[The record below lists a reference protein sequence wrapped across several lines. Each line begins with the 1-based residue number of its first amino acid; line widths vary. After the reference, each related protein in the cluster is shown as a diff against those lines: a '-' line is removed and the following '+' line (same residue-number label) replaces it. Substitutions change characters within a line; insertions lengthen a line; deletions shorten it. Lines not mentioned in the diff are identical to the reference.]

1 MFREQRPLVANQT
14 NNNLNSLAGQK
25 YQPYVSWKNTP
36 SNATNFYP
44 SYVETS
50 NNTFYMN
57 VASNFFPSINPN
69 LNTSNNFINQ
79 KNQTFSRYKAKGRVN
94 PIKHWRKQL
103 IPINSEGQLK
113 IVSKQ
118 VSIKQAIETP
128 NGITKN
134 TKNTRITN
142 NLHHKDC
149 SNNHTGINI
158 PEYLINN
165 DEKKICQNYQIA
177 INDGKVIE
185 VPVFNKERITR
196 TASTKLKKNYY
207 QSNSSYLRSRV
218 KLYNQNQSLAP
229 ISGKEYYTKEPT
241 TGVQVYIQPSND
253 PSFGT
258 QDYHSTFSS
267 DLSCNLLNI
276 HNNNN
281 AIKIIYKPS
290 NFKFSNQGAVSSS
303 LRALNLKKDQINKAA
318 YGLKKEFETNV
329 ANNSRYLANEAAPI
343 TTKTYYENFNAAG
356 GLCNSNH
363 DISGRIQITNTQNS
377 GKQPIGGAG
386 RHTKYFETPTNK
398 IQTSLKGNIVLRE
411 KIPKPWGKGP
421 IYPMKYGQCQT
432 ILEALGKTRQLQNN
446 HINYFGSGKYNK
458 HLFSINHKNFLS
470 PSITNS
476 TKNNAPTKGTIRSAS
491 HR

>member
-1 MFREQRPLVANQT
+1 MFREQGPLVANQT

-25 YQPYVSWKNTP
+25 YQPYVSWKYKDSNT
-36 SNATNFYP
+36 TNFYP

-57 VASNFFPSINPN
+57 VASNSFPSINTDFNP
-69 LNTSNNFINQ
+69 SYNFINQ
-79 KNQTFSRYKAKGRVN
+79 RNSISSRHNAKGRAN

-103 IPINSEGQLK
+103 IPTNSEGQLK

-134 TKNTRITN
+134 TNNTTN
-142 NLHHKDC
+142 SQPKDC
-149 SNNHTGINI
+149 SNHNTGINI

-165 DEKKICQNYQIA
+165 DEKKNCQKCTPDSN
-177 INDGKVIE
+177 GKQ
-185 VPVFNKERITR
+185 VPVFNKERIRR

-229 ISGKEYYTKEPT
+229 ISGKKYYTKELS
-241 TGVQVYIQPSND
+241 TGVQVYIQPSNNLL
-253 PSFGT
+253 FGT
-258 QDYHSTFSS
+258 QDYYSTFSS
-267 DLSCNLLNI
+267 DLSCTLLNI

-318 YGLKKEFETNV
+318 YGLKNEFNTNV
-329 ANNSRYLANEAAPI
+329 ANNSRYLGNEAAPI

-356 GLCNSNH
+356 GLCNNP

-377 GKQPIGGAG
+377 GKQPTGGAG

-421 IYPMKYGQCQT
+421 IYPMEYGQCQT

-446 HINYFGSGKYNK
+446 HINYFGSGKYNRQ
-458 HLFSINHKNFLS
+458 LFSINKKNFPDHL
-470 PSITNS
+470 ITDP
-476 TKNNAPTKGTIRSAS
+476 TKKNAPTEGTIRSAS